1 MKKICDISDYLKV
14 INDIINMYENDTIV
28 YRGENKIYNT
38 FCYPNIFRSN
48 YIDLQPY
55 FEKNVLDEMTAD
67 NLTTSDRYILKAI
80 DAQHG
85 GFPSRLLDVTYNA
98 LIALYFAVTP
108 FYTKNEDA
116 DDNDDGV
123 VYVFDFEEAYCATSN
138 EISYVYDS
146 IVNRK
151 NDQLINCTLFR
162 HNHKFIDHVKSNERI
177 IAQQGAVILFQ
188 GDYFTPIPPYLYE
201 KIIIDHASKKHL
213 RNQLKNICGITTSYI
228 YPEINNKVNMIV
240 DKSLR
245 YKHYT
250 FSIKNEIELF
260 KNNFRKF
267 IDFQIHH
274 LIKIYKQSHSQNII
288 DEVILIEKK
297 LKEYKNDISQF
308 IEIINSKDC
317 SDLDINDL
325 LSFYNNQIEKLGKKV
340 YTINSDI
347 SLSYKELLFIKKEV
361 FKHKGG
367 SYNGEKEKDLQWEEN
382 NQRISVG

>member
-14 INDIINMYENDTIV
+14 INEIINMYENDTIV

-38 FCYPNIFRSN
+38 YCYPNIFRSD

-123 VYVFDFEEAYCATSN
+123 VYVFDFEEAYCATSTA
-138 EISYVYDS
+138 ISDVYDS

-151 NDQLINCTLFR
+151 NNQLINCTLFR

-201 KIIIDHASKKHL
+201 KIIIDHSSKKHL

-228 YPEINNKVNMIV
+228 YPEINNKVNTIV

-245 YKHYT
+245 YKNYT

-267 IDFQIHH
+267 IDFKVEH
-274 LIKIYKQSHSQNII
+274 LIKLNKQSHSRKII
-288 DEVILIEKK
+288 DEVILIEKE
-297 LKEYKNDISQF
+297 LKEYKDDISQF
-308 IEIINSKDC
+308 IRIVNSINYT
-317 SDLDINDL
+317 DLDIEDL
-325 LSFYNNQIEKLGKKV
+325 LKFYDNQLKKLEKKV
-340 YTINSDI
+340 RSINSDI
-347 SLSYKELLFIKKEV
+347 SLSYIELSFSERDLYKN
-361 FKHKGG
+361 KGENN
-367 SYNGEKEKDLQWEEN
+367 NGEKEKDLQWKEN
-382 NQRISVG
+382 NQRVSIG